1 MKLVNYEN
9 KYIKYKNKYL
19 EIKNIIQK
27 GGIDCKDDRVF
38 KNILGTCWMIVIQMM
53 LCFGDATKNDLEKE
67 LNRINKDNIDDYIKQ
82 LIELK
87 RCELESFFP
96 SAYLQIANR
105 EKYLFDLLKAFIT
118 RYSAKLDNL
127 LTIKPEYTKDETN
140 KDRCERVINSNFKKL
155 FPYYPHVSQIGGDL
169 IEQFYLANILGIFF
183 LQNKIYF
190 QNHTRENY
198 KNIIFDPTQDIGIIV
213 FIENHGCCCFVCG
226 SKYKFY
232 NDNEKNI
239 NDCEWINLLLRL
251 EPNEDLFVI
260 PNGIVKLDRKEYFD
274 NIDRYKNYKRIQY
287 LTVVS
292 KRAFADNFDKQISM
306 FFNGNY
312 EINDFFLLYK
322 IGYIYYDKQ
331 DKNKTLKYL
340 EKSANYGFYYAQYLL
355 GLIYESDD
363 NLKKHYFK
371 LAFDN
376 GSIQAALKLGNI
388 YYEENNYEDAV
399 KYFKTAL
406 NINST
411 KKKAAEWLFN
421 IYYSIYKNYRL
432 AMNYKSMYLYI
443 EATIELNNI
452 KNDTKLKDL
461 ADEGF
466 VDLQFEVGEIYLTKD
481 NKQKAISYLIKATEK
496 ETNDIETSNIAALAA
511 IKLVEIYEKI
521 GVYENIVKYLE
532 IAIEKG
538 TNDIAALAALKLGEI
553 YEKEGNHKDAVKY
566 LEIAI
571 QEPSTK
577 VTAASILFP
586 IYYKIY
592 KNYRLS
598 MVYRSILLG
607 PTDKQLKA
615 LEDFTKL
622 KELADKGFVDLQFEV
637 GIKYIEDGKIID
649 GECYIELSA
658 QAGYEKAINYFNQK

>member
-1 MKLVNYEN
+1 MNLVNYED

-27 GGIDCKDDRVF
+27 GGMDCKDDRVF

-53 LCFGDATKNDLEKE
+53 LCFGDATKNDLEKV
-67 LNRINKDNIDDYIKQ
+67 LNPINKDNIDDYIKQ

-127 LTIKPEYTKDETN
+127 LTIKPKYTKDETN
-140 KDRCERVINSNFKKL
+140 KDRCERVINSMFKNL
-155 FPYYPHVSQIGGDL
+155 FSYYPNVTQKGGDL

-190 QNHTRENY
+190 QNHARINY

-226 SKYKFY
+226 GKYKFY

-274 NIDRYKNYKRIQY
+274 NIDKYKNYKRIQY

-306 FFNGNY
+306 FFNDNY

-322 IGYIYYDKQ
+322 IGYIYWDKK
-331 DKNKTLKYL
+331 DKNNTLKYL
-340 EKSANYGFYYAQYLL
+340 EKSANDGFYKAQYLL
-355 GLIYESDD
+355 GFFYESDA

-388 YYEENNYEDAV
+388 YNEENNYEDAV

-411 KKKAAEWLFN
+411 QKIAAESLFN

-432 AMNYKSMYLYI
+432 AMNYKSMYLYTDTI
-443 EATIELNNI
+443 IEL
-452 KNDTKLKDL
+452 KALEDFKKLKDL

-466 VDLQFEVGEIYLTKD
+466 VDIQFEL
-481 NKQKAISYLIKATEK
+481 
-496 ETNDIETSNIAALAA
+496 
-511 IKLVEIYEKI
+511 
-521 GVYENIVKYLE
+521 VKY
-532 IAIEKG
+532 I
-538 TNDIAALAALKLGEI
+538 
-553 YEKEGNHKDAVKY
+553 
-566 LEIAI
+566 
-571 QEPSTK
+571 
-577 VTAASILFP
+577 
-586 IYYKIY
+586 
-592 KNYRLS
+592 
-598 MVYRSILLG
+598 
-607 PTDKQLKA
+607 
-615 LEDFTKL
+615 
-622 KELADKGFVDLQFEV
+622 
-637 GIKYIEDGKIID
+637 
-649 GECYIELSA
+649 
-658 QAGYEKAINYFNQK
+658 